1 MILDTLAASTRKR
14 VEAAKEKI
22 PLGTMMNLASKA
34 SKGDT
39 AATVFTFEKA
49 LKAPGMSFICEV
61 KKASPSKGLIA
72 PDFPYVDI
80 AKDYEAAGASAISIL
95 TEPEYFLGSSEYL
108 TEIKRH
114 VALPLLRKDFTI
126 DPYQIFE
133 AKVIG
138 ASAVLLICALLD
150 TETLRTGIS
159 LCDSLGMSAL
169 VEAHDEEEIKS
180 ALRAGARIIG
190 VNNRNLK
197 TFEVDFNNS
206 IRLRGL
212 VPRDVL
218 FVAESGVKSADDIR
232 LLHEAGVDGV
242 LIGETLMRSNNK
254 KAILDSWKKVCQ

>member
-1 MILDTLAASTRKR
+1 MILETIAEATRKR
-14 VEAAKEKI
+14 VAAEKEKCS
-22 PLGTMMNLASKA
+22 LAEMK
-34 SKGDT
+34 
-39 AATVFTFEKA
+39 EKA
-49 LKAPGMSFICEV
+49 TAMNPDTGFPFEQTLKKPGMSFICEV

-80 AKDYEAAGASAISIL
+80 AKDYEAAGASAISVL
-95 TEPEYFLGSSEYL
+95 TEPEYFLGSNEYL
-108 TEIKRH
+108 KEIRRH
-114 VALPLLRKDFTI
+114 VSVPLLRKDFTV

-150 TETLRTGIS
+150 TETLRTGIH

-197 TFEVDFNNS
+197 DFTVDIHNS
-206 IRLRGL
+206 ERLREL
-212 VPRDVL
+212 VPENIV
-218 FVAESGVKSADDIR
+218 FVSESGIKTPEDVGR
-232 LLHEAGVDGV
+232 LYQNKTDAV
-242 LIGETLMRSNNK
+242 LIGETLMRSSNK
-254 KAILDSWKKVCQ
+254 RAELEKLSSIC